1 MTSEPPQNRFFR
13 APRESELADDE
24 VRSHVR
30 TEFFDVRSRFLD
42 RLACAQ
48 VFDRE
53 LFEALLLW
61 LDALRRCSTAAD
73 LPMVASDFDQ
83 FSTIAGYLEQEATYS
98 RDQRAECVAA
108 HTQWLGVMHKFHL
121 LSENQL

>member
-24 VRSHVR
+24 VRSYVR
-30 TEFFDVRSRFLD
+30 SQLFDVRSRFLD

-61 LDALRRCSTAAD
+61 LDTLRRCYAAAE
-73 LPMVASDFDQ
+73 LPMAASDFDQ
-83 FSTIAGYLEQEATYS
+83 FNRIADYLEQEATHS
-98 RDQRAECVAA
+98 RDQRAECLAA
-108 HTQWLGVMHKFHL
+108 HTQWLGVMRQFHL
-121 LSENQL
+121 LPEDQP